1 MKKKQNLLK
10 LKLCALALSSALG
23 GTLTACS
30 SKKEITEKTTN
41 NVEILVLDQ
50 FNMGNIEDG
59 MTQIIE
65 VPNNNFS
72 LEINYKLN
80 LAEDERWTLC
90 DNKSFTMEICT
101 RNLKNG
107 LSVYIDN
114 IHTNTSIV
122 SYNPYFNG
130 ILQDESDDRIHSS
143 TMLGFPISNDISYV
157 GISQIE
163 GQSKDFLENYN
174 LGLADY
180 SYDKIKTQKKIGIR
194 LFNRRSLC

>member
-1 MKKKQNLLK
+1 
-10 LKLCALALSSALG
+10 
-23 GTLTACS
+23 
-30 SKKEITEKTTN
+30 
-41 NVEILVLDQ
+41 
-50 FNMGNIEDG
+50 

-130 ILQDESDDRIHSS
+130 ILQDERDDRIHSS